1 MTATMM
7 ARSTMQSECWTLLQ
21 YDQCCHRLVVPQ
33 PFSKRV
39 ISACRFV
46 AMLRKDNDL
55 QQATSFF
62 KGLRL
67 PEGALK

>member
-1 MTATMM
+1 MIKVATGL
-7 ARSTMQSECWTLLQ
+7 SLPWHLCE
-21 YDQCCHRLVVPQ
+21 
-33 PFSKRV
+33 RV
-39 ISACRFV
+39 ASACRFV

-67 PEGALK
+67 PDGALK

>member
-1 MTATMM
+1 MCFCIMVNVASGM
-7 ARSTMQSECWTLLQ
+7 LLPEQ
-21 YDQCCHRLVVPQ
+21 FCERLA
-33 PFSKRV
+33 
-39 ISACRFV
+39 SACRFV

-67 PEGALK
+67 PDGALK

>member
-1 MTATMM
+1 MSAGRFCRMIKVATGL
-7 ARSTMQSECWTLLQ
+7 SLPWHLCE
-21 YDQCCHRLVVPQ
+21 
-33 PFSKRV
+33 RV
-39 ISACRFV
+39 ASACRFV

-67 PEGALK
+67 PDGALK